1 MNASQV
7 RTKRAAFSLA
17 LMSRQPHELHR
28 LVGDDAD
35 RIALDPAEAGED
47 VRREQGLGLQ
57 EFTVVQH
64 VLDRGVHVVRL
75 VRGVRDQRVQLA
87 VLVRDREVRLLGE
100 GRGLGEVVRREVGEQ
115 RLDVLDGVLLVAR
128 HVVRHPGSGVV
139 GAGAAQLLE
148 ADVLAGDRLDD
159 VGPGD
164 EHVRGLVDHDREV
177 GDRGGVD
184 RAARARSH
192 DQRDLRDDTGGV
204 HIAPEDLR
212 EEAQRR
218 HAFLDTGAAA
228 VVDADDRAAGLQREV
243 HHLDDFLT
251 VDLTE
256 RAAEDGEVLRV
267 HADGAAVDRA
277 VPGDDTVPVR
287 PVLLDPEVRRAV
299 PGEFVELDEG
309 ALVQQQV
316 HALARRQLALRVLLL
331 HRAGG
336 PRVGRLLDAA
346 LQVRELARGGVDVG
360 LFRLGHRVAAPCL
373 VTGTTV
379 LLISG

>member
-1 MNASQV
+1 
-7 RTKRAAFSLA
+7 
-17 LMSRQPHELHR
+17 MSRQPHELHR
-28 LVGDDAD
+28 LVGDDAH

-57 EFTVVQH
+57 ELAVVQH
-64 VLDRGVHVVRL
+64 MLDRGVHVVRL
-75 VRGVRDQRVQLA
+75 VRRVRDQRVQLA
-87 VLVRDREVRLLGE
+87 VLVADRQVRLLRE
-100 GRGLGEVVRREVGEQ
+100 GRGLGEVVRRQVRQQ

-128 HVVRHPGSGVV
+128 HVVRHTRGGVV
-139 GAGAAQLLE
+139 RTGTAELLE
-148 ADVLAGDRLDD
+148 GDVLAGDRLDD
-159 VGPGD
+159 VGTRD

-184 RAARARSH
+184 RAARARSD
-192 DQRDLRDDTGGV
+192 DQRDLRDHTRRV
-204 HIAPEDLR
+204 HVAAEDLR

-218 HAFLDTGAAA
+218 DTLLDAGAAA
-228 VVDADDRAAGLQREV
+228 VVDADDRTAGLQREV

-251 VDLTE
+251 VDLAE

-287 PVLLDPEVRRAV
+287 PVLLDAEVRRTV
-299 PGEFVELDEG
+299 PGE
-309 ALVQQQV
+309 LVQLHEGTLVEQEID
-316 HALARRQLALRVLLL
+316 ALARGQLALRVLLF
-331 HRAGG
+331 HRARGA
-336 PRVGRLLDAA
+336 RVGRLVDTA
-346 LQVRELARGGVDVG
+346 LQVRELARGGVDVD

-373 VTGTTV
+373 VTGTTA